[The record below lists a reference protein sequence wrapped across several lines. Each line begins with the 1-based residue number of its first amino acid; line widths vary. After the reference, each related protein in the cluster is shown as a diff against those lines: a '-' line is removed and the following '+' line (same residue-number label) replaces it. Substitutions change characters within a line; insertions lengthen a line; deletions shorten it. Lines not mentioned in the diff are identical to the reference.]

1 MEESLNQVNKTL
13 SWQEGDNTDSHKVN
27 FYITVKQSNMMNN
40 IEEIFKSL
48 QTNFWKGFTIMKKIP
63 LSVSNSFKILF

>member
-27 FYITVKQSNMMNN
+27 FDITVKQSNMMNN
-40 IEEIFKSL
+40 IEEIFKFIDKFL
-48 QTNFWKGFTIMKKIP
+48 ERLHNHEENTTKRIKFI
-63 LSVSNSFKILF
+63 